1 LDSQIDEIACRH
13 LRRNFLLGVCNG
25 VLFNLASALTETS
38 LVLSWFVSQLTG
50 ANFLIGLIGPI
61 RDGGWFLPQFL
72 ISGYLQRQQRKLPLY
87 NTVAVVR
94 SLSWGAMALSVFLV
108 RDRRWLLL
116 FFYLFLTITSLSA
129 GFAGL
134 SFMDIVG
141 KTIPPRR
148 RGSFFAMRLFFGGI
162 AALGGSALVSY
173 LLGGRSGLDFPINY
187 AVLMF
192 ASFVVISLAMGSFGL
207 VVEPVEVVNSERV
220 PLIRQLRRGVN
231 LPRHDPNFR
240 RFLIVR
246 LSLMLAE
253 MATPF
258 YIVYAQRA
266 FQVPASM
273 LGIYQT
279 GLTLASVLSNLA
291 WGQISDRQ
299 GNRRLVRV
307 STLMGMAMPLVALTM
322 APLNR
327 LVPSLHGAI
336 PYLFSMIFVLLGGY
350 RSGTTI
356 GNINYLLEI
365 VPAEE
370 RPLYIG
376 FTNTVLGI
384 GMFVSS
390 VGGLIVDLA
399 GFAVL
404 FCLALILYGLAFLV
418 SFRLQEPR
426 SMELEIG

>member
-1 LDSQIDEIACRH
+1 MDDQISDIARRH

-38 LVLSWFVSQLTG
+38 LVLSWFVSQLTSF
-50 ANFLIGLIGPI
+50 NFLIGLIGPI
-61 RDGGWFLPQFL
+61 RDGGWFLPQL
-72 ISGYLQRQQRKLPLY
+72 LVSGYLQRQQRKLPLY
-87 NTVAVVR
+87 NAVSVVR
-94 SLSWGAMALSVFLV
+94 CMSWGAMALSVFLV
-108 RDRRWLLL
+108 KDRGLLL
-116 FFYLFLTITSLSA
+116 LLFYLFLTITSLGA

-141 KTIPPRR
+141 KAIPPRR
-148 RGSFFAMRLFFGGI
+148 RGSFFATRLFFGGI

-173 LLGGRSGLDFPINY
+173 LLGGRSGLNFPTNC

-192 ASFVVISLAMGSFGL
+192 ASFVIISLAMGSFGL
-207 VVEPVEVVNSERV
+207 VVEPVEAVNCERV
-220 PLIRQLRRGVN
+220 PLVRQLRRGVN
-231 LPRHDPNFR
+231 LPRRDLNFCC
-240 RFLIVR
+240 FLIVR
-246 LSLMLAE
+246 FSLMVAE

-258 YIVYAQRA
+258 YIVYAQRT

-279 GLTLASVLSNLA
+279 GLSLAGVISNLA
-291 WGQISDRQ
+291 WGWISDRQ
-299 GNRRLVRV
+299 SNRRLVRA
-307 STLMGMAMPLVALTM
+307 STLMGMAMPLAALAM

-327 LVPSLHGAI
+327 LVPSLRGAI
-336 PYLFSMIFVLLGGY
+336 PYLFVVIFVLLGGY

-384 GMFVSS
+384 GMLVSS

-399 GFAVL
+399 GFTVL
-404 FCLALILYGLAFLV
+404 FCLALAFYGLAVLL
-418 SFRLQEPR
+418 SYYLREPR
-426 SMELEIG
+426 TG